1 MFSGAFK
8 SARKLASKED
18 GSSTIEAVIWFP
30 IFVGFFLM
38 VADVALIFHGQ
49 AQMLRIAQDANR
61 LYSVGRL
68 PDEAAT
74 AAYVVNRLAQMGKP
88 ATAETVLSGDDVIT
102 TTVHVRTG
110 DIDAVGVIEM
120 LTDIELTIT
129 SQHVK
134 EV

>member
-1 MFSGAFK
+1 MFKCLYRST
-8 SARKLASKED
+8 RTLASDED
-18 GSSTIEAVIWFP
+18 GSATIEAVIWFP

-68 PDEAAT
+68 TSEAAT
-74 AAYVVNRLAQMGKP
+74 QAYIVDRLAGMGKP
-88 ATAETVLSGDDVIT
+88 STATTVLTSDDVIT
-102 TTVHVRTG
+102 TTVRVRTG
-110 DIDAVGVIEM
+110 DIDAVGVLEM
-120 LTDIELTIT
+120 LTDIELTVT

-134 EV
+134 EI